1 MRSYEGDRRGAA
13 PVGVDKT
20 SSPFNEDRYPG
31 SPRILFLGPGDS
43 SHTHS
48 WIDLLK
54 DEPFNVRLFTTSH
67 ALPPDRWDVQTYVTN
82 YVCRP
87 LNPENRARL
96 SDNVKVN
103 RLARS
108 ATAGS
113 KGRLWNINGLAGD
126 WLVRIISEWRPHI
139 IHTFGLESAGEF
151 YFNLTQQN
159 KVVGVGKWV
168 LQVRGGSDMQLAHL
182 VPKRNKEIARVLRA
196 CDQILSDNQQNFT
209 IARAMGV
216 REDQL
221 SSIGTVPGTGG
232 IDVASQERKWKAQTS
247 ERRMILWPK
256 VYECR
261 WSKAIPVYEALKQCW
276 DRIQPCEVHLLAT
289 TPRGR
294 LYFWTLPK
302 HIRAGCLLRGRIPR
316 SEVLEAMTQA
326 RVMLAPSLVDGTP
339 NAMFEAMAS
348 GAFPI
353 VSPLET
359 IRSVVGDENVAFA
372 RNLYPEEI
380 ANALVRAMSDDRLVD
395 AAAEKNLELVRR
407 IANRAE
413 IRTRVVAFYEELADS
428 PRSVGRTAVGLLK

>member
-1 MRSYEGDRRGAA
+1 MRSYDFDWRGAS
-13 PVGVDKT
+13 PVDALDKL
-20 SSPFNEDRYPG
+20 SSPFREERYPG
-31 SPRILFLGPGDS
+31 SPRILFIGPGDS

-54 DEPFNVRLFTTSH
+54 DKPFNVRLFTTSH
-67 ALPPDRWDVQTYVTN
+67 GVPPDQWKVETYVTN
-82 YVCRP
+82 YACRP
-87 LNPENRARL
+87 LNPEYRARL
-96 SDNVKVN
+96 SDNLKVN
-103 RLARS
+103 RFARS

-126 WLVRIISEWRPHI
+126 WLVRIINEWRPHI
-139 IHTFGLESAGEF
+139 IHTLGLESAGEF
-151 YFNLTQQN
+151 YFNLIQN
-159 KVVGVGKWV
+159 GLPQVGKWV
-168 LQVRGGSDMQLAHL
+168 LQLRGGSDMQLAHL
-182 VPKRNKEIARVLRA
+182 EPKRNEEMARVLRA

-232 IDVASQERKWKAQTS
+232 IDVESQERQWKTKTS
-247 ERRMILWPK
+247 KRRVILWPK
-256 VYECR
+256 VYQCR

-294 LYFWTLPK
+294 LYYSTLPK
-302 HIRAGCLLRGRIPR
+302 RIRAGCFLRGRIPR
-316 SEVLEAMTQA
+316 SEVLELMTQA

-339 NAMFEAMAS
+339 NSMFEAMAS

-359 IRSVVGDENVAFA
+359 IRSVVSEENVAFA

-380 ANALVRAMSDDRLVD
+380 ANALIRAMSDDALVD
-395 AAAEKNLELVRR
+395 EVAAKNLELVRR
-407 IANRAE
+407 VANRAE
-413 IRTRVVAFYEELADS
+413 IIGRVVGFYEELAYS
-428 PRSVGRTAVGLLK
+428 QTSVARTAG